1 MMLRREAL
9 EQAGLL
15 DETFFMYGEDI
26 DLSYRVSNA
35 GWECWYTPAMMLHY
49 KGESTQQT
57 SINYVYN
64 FYNAMLI
71 FFRKNFARRYWYAW
85 LFVELA
91 VLMMGIMSLCRKWL
105 HRGVKKR
112 RQLFVRSQ
120 GNNDDA
126 PEQMAFIGSESA
138 WAKLQTVCERSKL
151 PVRRVSSID
160 EATPPVIFIVFEVTE
175 SGRCYH
181 SMLWQMTQASRSGK
195 KLIIGT
201 FNPQSGRLILP
212 HDVFC

>member
-1 MMLRREAL
+1 
-9 EQAGLL
+9 
-15 DETFFMYGEDI
+15 
-26 DLSYRVSNA
+26 
-35 GWECWYTPAMMLHY
+35 
-49 KGESTQQT
+49 
-57 SINYVYN
+57 
-64 FYNAMLI
+64 
-71 FFRKNFARRYWYAW
+71 
-85 LFVELA
+85 
-91 VLMMGIMSLCRKWL
+91 MMGVMSLCRKWL
-105 HRGVKKR
+105 HRGVR
-112 RQLFVRSQ
+112 SLRQLFVRSQ